1 MSPRFWELFGVDPAT
16 RSHSP
21 AEWQDLIYPEDLK
34 VATENFTKHLED
46 ANHPYDQ
53 VVRYKHAAGGTV
65 CVRCRGIAIRDPLG
79 RPIRMLGAHNDL
91 TELKK
96 NEERLAEL
104 LEQVNR
110 EVPE

>member
-21 AEWQDLIYPEDLK
+21 AEWQDLIYPEDP
-34 VATENFTKHLED
+34 
-46 ANHPYDQ
+46 NHPYDQ
-53 VVRYKHAAGGTV
+53 IVRYKHAAGGTV
-65 CVRCRGIAIRDPLG
+65 WVRCRGIAIRDPLG
-79 RPIRMLGAHNDL
+79 RPVRMLGAHNDL

-110 EVPE
+110 GGLE